1 MRLGFNPAAP
11 QLRRPG
17 KRIQNGSPNGP
28 PNRPPNGPPDGS
40 CGGSP
45 NPRFPREGCVSVL
58 DSFGDP
64 IWIRFGSVWGVP
76 GLGPKR
82 IPKQIQKRINNASL
96 SRETCA
102 RGSAGGQDTLDP
114 KTHFKRTP
122 KRTSNALSTHPT
134 RTRKRIKNASKT
146 DRACI
151 PNGLDAFPHACKTD
165 CEKQRYP
172 RNSRSQSPGQPIV
185 DRSSAR
191 AKQQRTIGD
200 CHRKFDAKLRGST
213 YTPK

>member
-1 MRLGFNPAAP
+1 MGIPG
-11 QLRRPG
+11 RPG
-17 KRIQNGSPNGP
+17 KRT
-28 PNRPPNGPPDGS
+28 PNGPPDGS
-40 CGGSP
+40 CAARIRDP
-45 NPRFPREGCVSVL
+45 EFPVSL
-58 DSFGDP
+58 EKDAFFDLFWIRLG
-64 IWIRFGSVWGVP
+64 IRLQIRFGVP
-76 GLGPKR
+76 GAGAKMDPQTDPQTDQKC
-82 IPKQIQKRINNASL
+82 IPLEGSVR
-96 SRETCA
+96 

-200 CHRKFDAKLRGST
+200 CYRKFDAQLRGST